1 MSSASPP
8 QGDLSPEYLFLGLLE
23 QGASYG
29 YELHERVRVD
39 LRHIWRVSLS
49 QTYGILK
56 RLEMRG
62 EIQGKVEPQE
72 KRPDRRRFQ
81 LTPMGRR
88 RFEAWLTSPVG
99 PSVRALRMAFT
110 TKLYFARRRG
120 DSFMRTLLDAQ
131 ETSLQSGL
139 DQLRDALQAIP
150 SARIFSRLSVQ
161 MRITQ
166 LEASQA
172 WLQMC
177 RQELLGHPLS

>member
-1 MSSASPP
+1 
-8 QGDLSPEYLFLGLLE
+8 
-23 QGASYG
+23 
-29 YELHERVRVD
+29 
-39 LRHIWRVSLS
+39 
-49 QTYGILK
+49 
-56 RLEMRG
+56 
-62 EIQGKVEPQE
+62 
-72 KRPDRRRFQ
+72 
-81 LTPMGRR
+81 
-88 RFEAWLTSPVG
+88 
-99 PSVRALRMAFT
+99 
-110 TKLYFARRRG
+110 
-120 DSFMRTLLDAQ
+120 MRTLLDAQ